1 MSKTMLVHVTS
12 NVRSG
17 KSARSGKD
25 YSVTECWALVEGQP
39 YPVKLELFS
48 VSIPAGKYHV
58 PYVHELYNGRLQVQF
73 DFSKAVQAQE
83 K

>member
-1 MSKTMLVHVTS
+1 MSKSMLVHVTA

-17 KSARSGKD
+17 KSQRSGKD
-25 YSVTECWALVEGQP
+25 YSVTECWVVVDGEP

-48 VSIPAGKYHV
+48 VSIPAGKYEV
-58 PYVHELYNGRLQVQF
+58 PYKHELYNGRLQVSF
-73 DFSKAVQAQE
+73 DFSKAVQAQA